1 MIPSTSLTARLTRA
15 LVVGG
20 LLWLSPLA
28 SDAAAQKPTHADS
41 VAAKAKRDTVE
52 AKAKTDTA
60 RVKTAEGFAVPES
73 PAFTFLNFA
82 PATVTRPNTPRDFVA
97 ALANGIDET
106 GHVRQGIS
114 LEVTPAYLI
123 PGLGVGLTE
132 YQNSFF
138 KRLLSNAQLSLATVR
153 ASGDTAATD
162 LGFGLRLTVLDNG
175 DPMKDPL
182 FTSQL
187 GAALLGC
194 HSEPP
199 DFKPALVCLGAN
211 ADKLRLPYLKSH
223 WNSTRLTVAF
233 ATGLRFD
240 QSQVSETSALGWNG
254 WAALTAPLGTA
265 GQMIGYFAFT
275 HRPEVSGV
283 PKFSSVDFG
292 GRVLVGSPTFN
303 AFAEVVGNSKF
314 DTPVTTD
321 KSTAAWSGGIEFKAA
336 ENLWLSTGFGTRFG
350 DTAEPNR
357 VIVLGNLRW
366 GVSSKQRLASAGS

>member
-1 MIPSTSLTARLTRA
+1 MRRLART
-15 LVVGG
+15 LVAGG
-20 LLWLSPLA
+20 LLWLLA
-28 SDAAAQKPTHADS
+28 PVPDAAAQAERNPNAES
-41 VAAKAKRDTVE
+41 AA
-52 AKAKTDTA
+52 
-60 RVKTAEGFAVPES
+60 VKTAEGFAVPES

-97 ALANGIDET
+97 ALANGIDES

-123 PGLGVGLTE
+123 PGLGVGLRE
-132 YQNSFF
+132 YQRSFF
-138 KRLLSNAQLSLATVR
+138 KRLLSNAQLSVATVR

-162 LGFGLRLTVLDNG
+162 LGLGLRLTVLDNG
-175 DPMKDPL
+175 DPMRD
-182 FTSQL
+182 SAYVNQL
-187 GAALLGC
+187 GAAMLAC
-194 HSEPP
+194 PASTPP
-199 DFKPALVCLGAN
+199 DFKPSLTCLGEA

-223 WNSTRLTVAF
+223 WNSTRLTMAF

-240 QSQVSETSALGWNG
+240 QSQVSKTSPVGWNG
-254 WAALTAPLGTA
+254 WAALTAPLGTG

-275 HRPEVSGV
+275 HRPELSGV

-303 AFAEVVGNSKF
+303 AFAELVGNSRF
-314 DTPVTTD
+314 DTPVKTD
-321 KSTAAWSGGIEFKAA
+321 NSTAAWSGGIEFKAA

-350 DTAEPNR
+350 DTTEPNR

-366 GVSSKQRLASAGS
+366 GVSSRNRIRAESS

>member
-1 MIPSTSLTARLTRA
+1 MKLRTTLFQRLAVTASTIGAFHAGLVPAAVGQTARDPNA
-15 LVVGG
+15 
-20 LLWLSPLA
+20 
-28 SDAAAQKPTHADS
+28 DAAAL
-41 VAAKAKRDTVE
+41 
-52 AKAKTDTA
+52 
-60 RVKTAEGFAVPES
+60 KTAEQLATPES

-97 ALANGIDET
+97 ALANGIDES

-123 PGLGVGLTE
+123 PGLGVGLDA
-132 YQNSFF
+132 YQTSQF
-138 KRLLSNAQLSLATVR
+138 KRILSNTQLSIATVR

-162 LGFGLRLTVLDNG
+162 LGVGLRLTLVDRG
-175 DPMKDPL
+175 DPMADAA
-182 FTSQL
+182 FTKAL
-187 GAALLGC
+187 GDAMLSC
-194 HSEPP
+194 
-199 DFKPALVCLGAN
+199 KPRLPGESVLPCLGEQ
-211 ADKLRLPYLKSH
+211 ADKLRGPYLKSH

-240 QSQVSETSALGWNG
+240 QSEVSKTSALGWNG
-254 WAALTAPLGTA
+254 WAGLTAPIGTA

-275 HRPEVSGV
+275 HRPELTGT

-292 GRVLVGSPTFN
+292 GRVLIGSPSFN

-321 KSTAAWSGGIEFKAA
+321 KSSAAWSGGVEFRAA

-350 DTAEPNR
+350 DTAKPDR

-366 GVSSKQRLASAGS
+366 GVASKSRLAAQ

>member
-1 MIPSTSLTARLTRA
+1 MKPRTTLFQRLA
-15 LVVGG
+15 LAAPTIGALHIAG
-20 LLWLSPLA
+20 LAPA
-28 SDAAAQKPTHADS
+28 AAGQAVRNPNADAAA
-41 VAAKAKRDTVE
+41 
-52 AKAKTDTA
+52 
-60 RVKTAEGFAVPES
+60 VKTAEQFATPES

-123 PGLGVGLTE
+123 PGLGAGLDA
-132 YQNSFF
+132 YQTSQF
-138 KRLLSNAQLSLATVR
+138 KRILSNTQLSLATVR

-162 LGFGLRLTVLDNG
+162 LGVGLRLTLVDRG
-175 DPMKDPL
+175 DPMADSS
-182 FTSQL
+182 FTKAL
-187 GAALLGC
+187 GDAMLSC
-194 HSEPP
+194 
-199 DFKPALVCLGAN
+199 KPRLPGESVLPCLGEQ
-211 ADKLRLPYLKSH
+211 ADKLRAPYLKSH

-240 QSQVSETSALGWNG
+240 QSQVANTSALGWNG
-254 WAALTAPLGTA
+254 WAALTAPIGTA

-275 HRPEVSGV
+275 HRPELSGA

-321 KSTAAWSGGIEFKAA
+321 KSSAAWSGGVEFRAA

-350 DTAEPNR
+350 DTGKPDR
-357 VIVLGNLRW
+357 LIVLGNLRW
-366 GVSSKQRLASAGS
+366 GVASKSRLAQ